1 MKILAIQ
8 DANILIDLVSVGL
21 FAHCLSLDYQFTTT
35 DIVLAELH
43 DEQVLA
49 IEPHINSE
57 RFSIIDIDAETLGEI
72 TIAAEEDTR
81 LSVQDWS
88 VLFYAQKKDGLL
100 LTGDKR
106 LRTLAKQKGIT
117 VCGVLWILDELV
129 ERIHLTPKDAHTFLQ
144 ELQVK
149 NKRLPADECS
159 KRLKMWGGE

>member
-1 MKILAIQ
+1 MKTIAIQ

-21 FAHCLSLDYQFTTT
+21 LAHCLSLDYQFTTT

-43 DEQVLA
+43 NEQVLA

-57 RFSIIDIDAETLGEI
+57 RFLIIDIDADTLGEI
-72 TIAAEEDTR
+72 IIAAQEDAR

-88 VLFYAQKKDGLL
+88 VLFYAQKDDGIL

-106 LRTLAKQKGIT
+106 LRTLASQKGIA

-129 ERIHLTPKDAHTFLQ
+129 ERSHLTQKDAHTFLQ
-144 ELQVK
+144 ELQLK
-149 NKRLPADECS
+149 NKRLPVDECS
-159 KRLKMWGGE
+159 IRLKMWDGG